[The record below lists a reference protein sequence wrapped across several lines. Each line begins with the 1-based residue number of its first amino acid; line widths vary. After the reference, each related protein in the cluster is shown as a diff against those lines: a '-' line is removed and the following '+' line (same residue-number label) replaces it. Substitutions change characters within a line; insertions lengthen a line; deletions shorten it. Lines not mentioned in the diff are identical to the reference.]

1 MATLTATIM
10 ALAPS
15 QFSFRIPLEI
25 SLESEDF
32 YTGPPR
38 ESTASSQHYTI
49 TAPEKSASSKPE
61 RRSRGVPIF
70 PPRNNPAAYQAWIAS
85 DSEYDYENG
94 DDNRDDEDEDENIY
108 GGTMAVKSLGEA
120 AKRIQ

>member
-10 ALAPS
+10 ATATLAPS
-15 QFSFRIPLEI
+15 QFLFCIPPEI

-61 RRSRGVPIF
+61 EGAGESLSF
-70 PPRNNPAAYQAWIAS
+70 PPETIPRPIKH
-85 DSEYDYENG
+85 G
-94 DDNRDDEDEDENIY
+94 
-108 GGTMAVKSLGEA
+108 
-120 AKRIQ
+120 